1 MRSPAAI
8 ATLAAV
14 GGFLFGFDTAVIN
27 GAVSALAHDFHAGE
41 VVIGLTV
48 SSALIGCAVGAY
60 LAGDIADRYGRTRTM
75 IVAAVIF
82 VLSGLLSGAAL
93 GLGDLA
99 VWRFAGG
106 IAIGVASVIAP
117 AYIAEIAPARMRG
130 RLGSLQQLAIVLGIF
145 AALLGDYVL
154 AKIAGGAHAP
164 LAFGLPA
171 WRFMF
176 WTEVLPALVYGVGAL
191 VIPESPRWLVA
202 KGRDVEARAVLA
214 AIGEDEDKLEEIR
227 QTVLR
232 DRPARL
238 RDLRGGR
245 LYFAPI
251 VWTGIV
257 LAVLQQLV
265 GINVIFYYS
274 SVLWQSVGFSESDA
288 LAVTVFTSITNV
300 VTTLIAIATVD
311 RFGRRP
317 LLLLGSIGMGA
328 ALLVMAV
335 VFSRGGDLRPA
346 LVAANVFVF
355 FFGFSWGPVVWVLLG
370 EMFNN
375 RMRAKALA
383 VSAAAQWL
391 ANFAIST
398 TFPVLAKL
406 GLPFA
411 YGAYAG
417 AAFVSFAFVLVRVR
431 ETKGRELEE
440 M

>member
-1 MRSPAAI
+1 MRPVAI
-8 ATLAAV
+8 ASLAAV

-41 VVIGLTV
+41 VAIGFTV
-48 SSALIGCAVGAY
+48 SSALVGCAIGAY

-75 IVAAVIF
+75 IVAAAIF
-82 VLSGLLSGAAL
+82 VGSGILSGAAF
-93 GLGDLA
+93 GLADLA

-154 AKIAGGAHAP
+154 ARFAGGAHAP
-164 LAFGLPA
+164 LAFGWPA

-176 WTEVLPALVYGVGAL
+176 WTEVLPALVYGAGAL

-202 KGRDVEARAVLA
+202 KGREVEARAILA

-227 QTVLR
+227 RTIER
-232 DRPARL
+232 E
-238 RDLRGGR
+238 RGGP
-245 LYFAPI
+245 FSFTPI

-257 LAVLQQLV
+257 LAVFQQLV

-274 SVLWQSVGFSESDA
+274 SVLWQSVGYSESDA

-317 LLLLGSIGMGA
+317 LLLVGSIGMGF
-328 ALLVMAV
+328 ALSVMAI

-355 FFGFSWGPVVWVLLG
+355 CFGFSWGPVVWVLLG

-375 RMRAKALA
+375 RTRAKALA
-383 VSAAAQWL
+383 VSAGAQWL
-391 ANFAIST
+391 ANFAVST

-406 GLPFA
+406 GLPLA
-411 YGAYAG
+411 YGLYAA
-417 AAFVSFAFVLVRVR
+417 AAFVSFAFVLLRIR
-431 ETKGRELEE
+431 ETRGRELEE